1 MQETFEIVPVFR
13 RSLSVFWRRAPA
25 LLGLGVLAQVPVLAY
40 SVSADVDLENP
51 GDEIR
56 MLSLVL
62 SMLMLGAVC
71 FATIRD
77 LKGAHASALR
87 SLHEAITNMFPLLGV
102 GLLLGVFPLVQSYY
116 PTLITVLI
124 LPWILV
130 TTLLYAAIPA
140 IVDEQAGVLASVARS
155 AQLTRGR
162 RWRIFAI
169 LVLLGVAKIAA
180 TAVLRELPS
189 DEHDALAL
197 LAHLILDL
205 FVEVYAAVVAGVS
218 YMMLLRSHRAT

>member
-1 MQETFEIVPVFR
+1 MQETFDIVPVFR

-40 SVSADVDLENP
+40 SVSDNADLDNP

-77 LKGAHASALR
+77 LKGGHASFLR

-102 GLLLGVFPLVQSYY
+102 GLLLGVFPLFLSYD
-116 PTLITVLI
+116 PTFLTVLI
-124 LPWILV
+124 LPWVLL

-140 IVDEQAGVLASVARS
+140 IMDEQVGVRASVVRS
-155 AQLTRGR
+155 AQLTKGR
-162 RWRIFAI
+162 RWRILAI
-169 LVLLGVAKIAA
+169 LVLLGLAKIAA
-180 TAVLRELPS
+180 VSILSKVPS
-189 DEHDALAL
+189 GDQDAMAL
-197 LAHLILDL
+197 LAHLLVDL
-205 FVEVYAAVVAGVS
+205 FIEVYAAVVAGVS
-218 YMMLLRSHRAT
+218 YMMLLRSYRAG